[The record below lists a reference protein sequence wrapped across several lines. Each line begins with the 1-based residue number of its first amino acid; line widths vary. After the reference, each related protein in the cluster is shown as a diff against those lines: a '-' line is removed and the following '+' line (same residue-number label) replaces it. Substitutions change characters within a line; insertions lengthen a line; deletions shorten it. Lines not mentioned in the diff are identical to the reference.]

1 MFPQVEEVLITLVG
15 EDVSAERLAGLFE
28 GGVFHGDHEV
38 VDVADEAGVRRD
50 FFVVL
55 VAV

>member
-1 MFPQVEEVLITLVG
+1 MLITLVG